1 MTTARRPKLCPIT
14 LCTAA
19 GSLVALAAL
28 MWLQLTIR
36 GMQ

>member
-1 MTTARRPKLCPIT
+1 MSARLPKLCPIT

-19 GSLVALAAL
+19 GSLVAMAAL
-28 MWLQLTIR
+28 MWFQLTIR